1 MKRYIYRIIKRKL
14 GWYLKTN
21 RFTKRIIQKRIQARN
36 AREWDSLVEFI
47 ETAEKVVLKGCK
59 LNIGIVKDE
68 DNLSFGLITYW
79 PKFERFVKNNDIK
92 YSFLKIHSENWIQEA
107 RNYDLIVW
115 RPFSDPASMYE
126 QITKISFVEDHLK
139 IKCHPSSRELW
150 TYEDKVRVYY
160 LLSSHNLP
168 IIPTFISFDEKEC
181 IAKLDSF
188 CYPLVSKANVGSSS
202 FSVKKLNTR
211 SAAKRFIRKA
221 FSNGVNSGFPYFKH
235 KGYVYFQK
243 YIDDALYDLRI
254 IIIGE
259 KIFGYYRM
267 KPRNDFRASGA
278 DLVSEGGQLPL
289 DVVKMAF
296 KVKEVMPST
305 MLAVDFLKSE
315 KEQTHRIIE
324 TSINT
329 DITSPSE
336 LERDGISGYYTLNGE
351 RLEFHEGKYW
361 LQEFIMEELI
371 NSMDQNTSIIKTDP
385 CTG

>member
-68 DNLSFGLITYW
+68 DDLSFGLITYW

-92 YSFLKIHSENWIQEA
+92 YSFLNIHSENWIQEA
-107 RNYDLIVW
+107 KNYDLIVW

-126 QITKISFVEDHLK
+126 QITKISFIEDHLK

-181 IAKLDSF
+181 LAKLDSF
-188 CYPLVSKANVGSSS
+188 YYPLVSKANVGSSS
-202 FSVKKLNTR
+202 ISVKKLNTR
-211 SAAKRFIRKA
+211 SAAKRFIQKA
-221 FSNGVNSGFPYFKH
+221 FSTGVNSGFPYFKQ

-243 YIDDALYDLRI
+243 YIDDAPYDLRI

-267 KPRNDFRASGA
+267 
-278 DLVSEGGQLPL
+278 
-289 DVVKMAF
+289 
-296 KVKEVMPST
+296 
-305 MLAVDFLKSE
+305 
-315 KEQTHRIIE
+315 
-324 TSINT
+324 
-329 DITSPSE
+329 
-336 LERDGISGYYTLNGE
+336 
-351 RLEFHEGKYW
+351 
-361 LQEFIMEELI
+361 
-371 NSMDQNTSIIKTDP
+371 
-385 CTG
+385 